1 LANVF
6 EAVIDA
12 GATTINI
19 PDTVG
24 YAIPYDYG
32 DFVRA
37 LMDRIANI
45 DKAIVSVHCHD
56 DLGLSVSNSLAAI
69 HAGAR
74 QVECTINGLGS
85 APEMQVSK
93 NRHGAQDPSY
103 LFGLKTNVKTKEI
116 AKTSRLV
123 VFLDRDDHSTEQS
136 GRGSQCLRAFLP
148 GFIRTAS

>member
-1 LANVF
+1 MTRDQVLARPSNPSSWPGVTPTVSNFGGGRDALRPLLLANVF

-56 DLGLSVSNSLAAI
+56 DLGCRCRILSRPSTR
-69 HAGAR
+69 AR
-74 QVECTINGLGS
+74 AKWSAPSTGLGS

-93 NRHGAQDPSY
+93 KCHGAQDPS
-103 LFGLKTNVKTKEI
+103 
-116 AKTSRLV
+116 
-123 VFLDRDDHSTEQS
+123 
-136 GRGSQCLRAFLP
+136 
-148 GFIRTAS
+148 